1 MSVHALDL
9 YMLQVKNLSC
19 ERANRVLFRNLSFQ
33 VNRGVALRIAGLNG
47 AGKTTLLRILAGL
60 YQEFE
65 GDVEWSPEDYP
76 LYIGHR
82 FGVKALMSAREN
94 LSWAATI
101 NGQGVELTEIDY
113 ALRQVS
119 LEGYADVHCG
129 EMSEGQCGRVGL
141 ARLFLLD
148 NPVWILDE
156 PFNAIDSAGI
166 QCVVERIEKHLSSNG
181 ILVFSS
187 HLDIPLKNVQELEL
201 Y

>member
-1 MSVHALDL
+1 MTVHALDL

-65 GDVEWSPEDYP
+65 GDVKWSLENYP

-101 NGQGVELTEIDY
+101 NGQEVKLTEIDY
-113 ALRQVS
+113 ALCQVS
-119 LEGYADVHCG
+119 LEGYADVLCG
-129 EMSEGQCGRVGL
+129 AMSEGQRGRVGL

-166 QCVVERIEKHLSSNG
+166 QCVVERIEKHLSSDG

-187 HLDIPLKNVQELEL
+187 HLDIPLKNVQELE
-201 Y
+201 

>member
-1 MSVHALDL
+1 MTVHALDL

-65 GDVEWSPEDYP
+65 GDVKWSLENYP

-101 NGQGVELTEIDY
+101 NGQEVKLTEIDY
-113 ALRQVS
+113 ALCQVS
-119 LEGYADVHCG
+119 LEGYADVLCG
-129 EMSEGQCGRVGL
+129 AMSEGQRGRVGL

-166 QCVVERIEKHLSSNG
+166 QCVVERIEKHLSSDG

-201 Y
+201 H